1 MATTVN
7 RIFVLISS
15 SKLISTKQENYL
27 LATADFSVKM
37 FIQETHLCWKE
48 INKTWVNILPTVNM
62 FFEVSYKGIFHCC
75 FAMGE
80 KKYDFLLKIEIFRH
94 KY

>member
-37 FIQETHLCWKE
+37 FIQETHLC
-48 INKTWVNILPTVNM
+48 
-62 FFEVSYKGIFHCC
+62 
-75 FAMGE
+75 
-80 KKYDFLLKIEIFRH
+80 
-94 KY
+94 